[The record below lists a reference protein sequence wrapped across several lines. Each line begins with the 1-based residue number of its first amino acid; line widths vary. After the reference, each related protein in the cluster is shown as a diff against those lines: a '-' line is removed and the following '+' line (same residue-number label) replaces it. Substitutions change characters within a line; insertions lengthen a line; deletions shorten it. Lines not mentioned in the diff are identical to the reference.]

1 MTNDEEERTKLTNTQ
16 LNKLK
21 FPARNKTVTISR
33 VNKQKFKDKELIH
46 ELFLT
51 TKQKNKIR
59 NAFSNKIS
67 QFFYLE
73 AVYLD

>member
-21 FPARNKTVTISR
+21 FPARNKTVTI
-33 VNKQKFKDKELIH
+33 VNKQKFKDKELLH